1 MRAVRRGERGSV
13 TVFGALLAITVF
25 LGMLAATFDFGKI
38 LSFRR
43 RMVNAADAA
52 SLAAAQSCALKE
64 GEAVAVSQA
73 DQHATEN
80 RQGIWR
86 DTIAFSPSCE
96 PMQLGEVETIYKLNT
111 TFDVAAF
118 FGLDGVKTVGARAVA
133 IWGAAGGSHNVAPI
147 ELSIDALGN
156 INCVVEETEK
166 ETCGYWHDNS
176 ANDFDSSSNWGTI
189 DLSNWDVPADANCP
203 GSASQ
208 SDLRDWMVSSGYL
221 ELADPGPTYACTD
234 SGFGKEF
241 WMNELQKH
249 LDKPFDFPV
258 NDPSRTI
265 LTSGKSK
272 YAIIGFVRMK
282 LVAVYEGKDPGV
294 LATPAR
300 SGTCTITRDVAK
312 GTQLDLN
319 AEALECTGGEPVD
332 AVSAPTSVKK
342 GNQSYTSPADYS
354 FAYSP
359 TGPDLTWNRNGAV
372 RGVRITFNWS
382 IEAKEGICQSADET
396 NPANAICLVLEYPGL
411 RIGGSIPGGGTY
423 FPGSLQAI
431 QLKE

>member
-1 MRAVRRGERGSV
+1 MRAVTRDERGSV
-13 TVFGALLAITVF
+13 TVFGALLVVTVF

-52 SLAAAQSCALKE
+52 ALAAAQSCALKE
-64 GEAVAVSQA
+64 GEAVAVASA

-86 DTIAFSPSCE
+86 DLIEFDPNCE
-96 PMQLGEVETIYKLNT
+96 PTGGEVEAIYKLNT
-111 TFDVAAF
+111 TFDVASM

-133 IWGAAGGSHNVAPI
+133 IWGPAGGSPNVAPI
-147 ELSIDALGN
+147 ELSVDGLGN

-166 ETCGYWHDNS
+166 KTCGYWHDNS
-176 ANDFDSSSNWGTI
+176 ANDFDSASNWGTI
-189 DLSNWDVPADANCP
+189 DLSNWDVPMDANCP

-208 SDLRDWMVSSGYL
+208 SDLQAWMTSGSYL

-234 SGFGKEF
+234 SGFGKQF
-241 WMNELQKH
+241 WMQELKKH
-249 LDKPFDFPV
+249 LGKTFDFPV
-258 NDPSRTI
+258 NDPAQTI
-265 LTSGKSK
+265 LTAGKSK
-272 YAIIGFVRMK
+272 YAVIGFVRMK
-282 LVAVYEGKDPGV
+282 LIEVYEGNDPGV

-332 AVSAPTSVKK
+332 GVSAPSSVKK
-342 GNQSYTSPADYS
+342 GNQTFTSPADYS
-354 FAYSP
+354 FTYNPAGS
-359 TGPDLTWNRNGAV
+359 DFTWNRNGEV
-372 RGVRITFNWS
+372 RGVKITFEWS
-382 IEAKEGICQSADET
+382 IAAKEGICESADET

-411 RIGGSIPGGGTY
+411 RLGGSIPGGGTY
-423 FPGSLQAI
+423 FPGALQAI